1 MPRGYRG
8 GYGYAFAGLGKRNR
22 EAFVE
27 ASSAANARVGWPVGG
42 RGGADAKA
50 KAKAEADAE
59 SDAANARVA
68 FAAGA
73 TRVAL
78 GDDTNAARRDE
89 AAPKAASGVGLE
101 APVEN
106 DAPKDTAGGV
116 ATATTLALKYV
127 TRAAGN
133 GLGGAPVVTL
143 AVFNAELCAKTMNN
157 ETVRGVDFES
167 IISDIYSRVSPSAC
181 ARDSFARWLAR
192 GAPLFAAT
200 GLPKVDIDDDEA
212 CRQRAFR
219 RTTGPII
226 AEWSSP
232 LNAAESK
239 YACQNLN
246 AVRAAAMALDA
257 SEFELR
263 QALEKV
269 ETATGSM
276 ARYLNVRGCYHYR
289 IRTDDGL
296 VFAYIG
302 ESVDVERRIN
312 EHLTAL
318 LGDGRAHDMQ
328 RGHALVRRAQKGDDD
343 HADADFQCSLWVIH
357 GQDEASAVE
366 LAKTYVKTCASTPSI
381 LEVARAIASAGF
393 FVEAVFTAHYGTL
406 HEHTADGVV
415 GMNFSQP
422 GVCHT
427 REVTREY
434 TWNEIRETS
443 GKKTRCTKTLPAFTC
458 GRCDRDFPQGKSR
471 SHSHGDGHGRVCDRC
486 YQIALY
492 AKKPQF
498 QCLECDREMQG
509 KQSYRGDGDG
519 RVCERCYQI
528 ALLAK
533 RPPFTCALCSR
544 AVSRGKA
551 SHPQRDGDGRVCAGC
566 YQKASKANRPPLTCA
581 LCSRAVS
588 RGKASHPQRDG
599 DGRVCA
605 GCYQKASIAK
615 QPPFTCALC
624 SRAVSRGKASHPQRD
639 GDGRVCEGCYQ
650 KASKANRPPFTCAL
664 CSRAVSR
671 GKVSRPQRDGDGRVC
686 EGCYQ
691 KASKANR
698 PPFTC
703 ALCSR
708 AVSRGKVSR
717 PQRDGDGRVCAGC
730 TQKALKANQ
739 PPFTCALCSR
749 AVSRGKVSH
758 PQRDGDGRVCVGCY
772 EKASKAN
779 QPPFTCALCSRAVS
793 RGKVSRPQRDGDG
806 RVCEACYRK
815 CLASTREM

>member
-1 MPRGYRG
+1 MPRGYSG
-8 GYGYAFAGLGKRNR
+8 GYGYAFAGLRTRNR

-143 AVFNAELCAKTMNN
+143 EVFNAELCAKTMNN
-157 ETVRGVDFES
+157 ETVRGVDFKS

-181 ARDSFARWLAR
+181 ARDSFARWLAS

-200 GLPKVDIDDDEA
+200 GQPKVDMDDDDGDDDDE
-212 CRQRAFR
+212 RAFR
-219 RTTGPII
+219 RTTSSTN
-226 AEWSSP
+226 AQWSSP

-257 SEFELR
+257 SDFELL
-263 QALEKV
+263 QALEEV

-276 ARYLNVRGCYHYR
+276 ARYLKVRGCYHYR

-318 LGDGRAHDMQ
+318 LGDGRANNIQ

-422 GVCHT
+422 GVCHS
-427 REVTREY
+427 RGVTREY
-434 TWNEIRETS
+434 TLSEIRETF
-443 GKKTRCTKTLPAFTC
+443 GKKTPCTKTLPAFTC
-458 GRCDRDFPQGKSR
+458 GQCDKDFPQGKSR
-471 SHSHGDGHGRVCDRC
+471 SHSHGDGHGRVCDAC
-486 YQIALY
+486 YRR
-492 AKKPQF
+492 P
-498 QCLECDREMQG
+498 
-509 KQSYRGDGDG
+509 G
-519 RVCERCYQI
+519 RI
-528 ALLAK
+528 ALLASK
-533 RPPFTCALCSR
+533 PPFRCQICVGDFLQ
-544 AVSRGKA
+544 GKRSYRHA
-551 SHPQRDGDGRVCAGC
+551 DGHGRVC
-566 YQKASKANRPPLTCA
+566 
-581 LCSRAVS
+581 
-588 RGKASHPQRDG
+588 D
-599 DGRVCA
+599 
-605 GCYQKASIAK
+605 
-615 QPPFTCALC
+615 
-624 SRAVSRGKASHPQRD
+624 
-639 GDGRVCEGCYQ
+639 
-650 KASKANRPPFTCAL
+650 
-664 CSRAVSR
+664 
-671 GKVSRPQRDGDGRVC
+671 
-686 EGCYQ
+686 
-691 KASKANR
+691 
-698 PPFTC
+698 
-703 ALCSR
+703 
-708 AVSRGKVSR
+708 
-717 PQRDGDGRVCAGC
+717 GC
-730 TQKALKANQ
+730 TQKA
-739 PPFTCALCSR
+739 R
-749 AVSRGKVSH
+749 
-758 PQRDGDGRVCVGCY
+758 
-772 EKASKAN
+772 KAN

-806 RVCEACYRK
+806 RVCEGCYRK

>member
-78 GDDTNAARRDE
+78 GDVTNAARRDE

-127 TRAAGN
+127 TRAAGD
-133 GLGGAPVVTL
+133 GLGGAPVVSL
-143 AVFNAELCAKTMNN
+143 EVFNAELCAKTMNN
-157 ETVRGVDFES
+157 ETVRGVDFKS

-181 ARDSFARWLAR
+181 ARDRFARWLAR

-200 GLPKVDIDDDEA
+200 GLPKVDMMDDEA

-219 RTTGPII
+219 RTTSSTN
-226 AEWSSP
+226 AQWSSP
-232 LNAAESK
+232 LNAAEST

-246 AVRAAAMALDA
+246 AVRVAAMALKA

-296 VFAYIG
+296 VFAYVG

-318 LGDGRAHDMQ
+318 LGDGRANNIQ

-343 HADADFQCSLWVIH
+343 HADADFQCSVWVIH
-357 GQDEASAVE
+357 GHDEASAVE

-422 GVCHT
+422 GVCHP
-427 REVTREY
+427 RGVTREY
-434 TWNEIRETS
+434 TWNEIRETF

-458 GRCDRDFPQGKSR
+458 GRCDRDFPHGKSR
-471 SHSHGDGHGRVCDRC
+471 SHSHGDGHGRVCNAC
-486 YQIALY
+486 YKIALY

-509 KQSYRGDGDG
+509 KRSYRGDGDG
-519 RVCERCYQI
+519 RVCARCYQI
-528 ALLAK
+528 TLL
-533 RPPFTCALCSR
+533 
-544 AVSRGKA
+544 
-551 SHPQRDGDGRVCAGC
+551 
-566 YQKASKANRPPLTCA
+566 
-581 LCSRAVS
+581 
-588 RGKASHPQRDG
+588 
-599 DGRVCA
+599 
-605 GCYQKASIAK
+605 AK

-624 SRAVSRGKASHPQRD
+624 SHAVSRGKRSYRD
-639 GDGRVCEGCYQ
+639 RVSGGRVCD
-650 KASKANRPPFTCAL
+650 T
-664 CSRAVSR
+664 
-671 GKVSRPQRDGDGRVC
+671 
-686 EGCYQ
+686 
-691 KASKANR
+691 
-698 PPFTC
+698 
-703 ALCSR
+703 
-708 AVSRGKVSR
+708 
-717 PQRDGDGRVCAGC
+717 
-730 TQKALKANQ
+730 
-739 PPFTCALCSR
+739 
-749 AVSRGKVSH
+749 
-758 PQRDGDGRVCVGCY
+758 
-772 EKASKAN
+772 
-779 QPPFTCALCSRAVS
+779 
-793 RGKVSRPQRDGDG
+793 
-806 RVCEACYRK
+806 CYRK
-815 CLASTREM
+815 R

>member
-8 GYGYAFAGLGKRNR
+8 GYDYAFAGWRKRNR

-27 ASSAANARVGWPVGG
+27 ASAAANARVGWPVGG

-68 FAAGA
+68 FAAEA

-78 GDDTNAARRDE
+78 GDVTNAARRDE

-127 TRAAGN
+127 TRAAGD

-143 AVFNAELCAKTMNN
+143 EVFNAELCAKTMNN

-181 ARDSFARWLAR
+181 APDRFAHWLASE
-192 GAPLFAAT
+192 APLFAAT
-200 GLPKVDIDDDEA
+200 GLPKVDMMDDDEA
-212 CRQRAFR
+212 SRQRAFR
-219 RTTGPII
+219 RTTSSTN
-226 AEWSSP
+226 AQWSSP

-246 AVRAAAMALDA
+246 AVRVAAMALDA

-276 ARYLNVRGCYHYR
+276 VRYLNVRGCYHYR

-318 LGDGRAHDMQ
+318 LGDGRAHDIQ
-328 RGHALVRRAQKGDDD
+328 RGHALVRRARKGDDD

-427 REVTREY
+427 REV
-434 TWNEIRETS
+434 EIRETF

-458 GRCDRDFPQGKSR
+458 GRCDKDFPQGKSR
-471 SHSHGDGHGRVCDRC
+471 SHSHGDGHGRVCARC

-509 KQSYRGDGDG
+509 KRSYRGDGDG
-519 RVCERCYQI
+519 RVCARCYQI
-528 ALLAK
+528 AL
-533 RPPFTCALCSR
+533 
-544 AVSRGKA
+544 
-551 SHPQRDGDGRVCAGC
+551 
-566 YQKASKANRPPLTCA
+566 Y
-581 LCSRAVS
+581 
-588 RGKASHPQRDG
+588 
-599 DGRVCA
+599 
-605 GCYQKASIAK
+605 AK

-624 SRAVSRGKASHPQRD
+624 SHAVSRGKQNYRD
-639 GDGRVCEGCYQ
+639 RVSGARVCVGCYQ
-650 KASKANRPPFTCAL
+650 KASK
-664 CSRAVSR
+664 
-671 GKVSRPQRDGDGRVC
+671 
-686 EGCYQ
+686 E
-691 KASKANR
+691 
-698 PPFTC
+698 
-703 ALCSR
+703 
-708 AVSRGKVSR
+708 
-717 PQRDGDGRVCAGC
+717 
-730 TQKALKANQ
+730 NQ
-739 PPFTCALCSR
+739 PPFTCALCSH

-758 PQRDGDGRVCVGCY
+758 
-772 EKASKAN
+772 
-779 QPPFTCALCSRAVS
+779 
-793 RGKVSRPQRDGDG
+793 PQRDGDG

>member
-1 MPRGYRG
+1 MYRGYGVYGGYDFRGLKKRTRRAFKEADDVASTRIVRVARVIVPPARG
-8 GYGYAFAGLGKRNR
+8 GG
-22 EAFVE
+22 
-27 ASSAANARVGWPVGG
+27 
-42 RGGADAKA
+42 
-50 KAKAEADAE
+50 
-59 SDAANARVA
+59 DAAGANRVA
-68 FAAGA
+68 F
-73 TRVAL
+73 
-78 GDDTNAARRDE
+78 GDVINAAPLGE
-89 AAPKAASGVGLE
+89 AAAPKAEAEENIIDDAAKDDDDDGDLDDGDAS
-101 APVEN
+101 
-106 DAPKDTAGGV
+106 
-116 ATATTLALKYV
+116 TTTKTTTTTHAALKYV
-127 TRAAGN
+127 KRADGG
-133 GLGGAPVVTL
+133 GLGGAPVAL
-143 AVFNAELCAKTMNN
+143 EVFNEPLCAAVVNN

-167 IISDIYSRVSPSAC
+167 IIREIYSRVSPSAC
-181 ARDSFARWLAR
+181 TRDEFVSWLVR
-192 GAPLFAAT
+192 GAPMFAAT
-200 GLPKVDIDDDEA
+200 GVPNVDMDDDEA
-212 CRQRAFR
+212 CRQREFR
-219 RTTGPII
+219 HRASI

-318 LGDGRAHDMQ
+318 LGDGRANNIQ

-422 GVCHT
+422 GVCHS
-427 REVTREY
+427 RGVTREY
-434 TWNEIRETS
+434 TWSEIREKF
-443 GKKTRCTKTLPAFTC
+443 GKKTPCTKTLPAFTC
-458 GRCDRDFPQGKSR
+458 GQCGREGKSR

-486 YQIALY
+486 YQIT
-492 AKKPQF
+492 
-498 QCLECDREMQG
+498 
-509 KQSYRGDGDG
+509 
-519 RVCERCYQI
+519 
-528 ALLAK
+528 LLAK

-551 SHPQRDGDGRVCAGC
+551 SHPQRDGDGRVCVGC
-566 YQKASKANRPPLTCA
+566 YQ
-581 LCSRAVS
+581 
-588 RGKASHPQRDG
+588 
-599 DGRVCA
+599 
-605 GCYQKASIAK
+605 
-615 QPPFTCALC
+615 
-624 SRAVSRGKASHPQRD
+624 
-639 GDGRVCEGCYQ
+639 
-650 KASKANRPPFTCAL
+650 
-664 CSRAVSR
+664 
-671 GKVSRPQRDGDGRVC
+671 
-686 EGCYQ
+686 
-691 KASKANR
+691 
-698 PPFTC
+698 
-703 ALCSR
+703 
-708 AVSRGKVSR
+708 
-717 PQRDGDGRVCAGC
+717 
-730 TQKALKANQ
+730 
-739 PPFTCALCSR
+739 
-749 AVSRGKVSH
+749 
-758 PQRDGDGRVCVGCY
+758 
-772 EKASKAN
+772 KASKAN

>member
-8 GYGYAFAGLGKRNR
+8 GYDYAFAGLRKRNR

-68 FAAGA
+68 FAAEA

-78 GDDTNAARRDE
+78 GDVTNAARRDE
-89 AAPKAASGVGLE
+89 AAPKAASGVGLDAPVENDAPKDTAGGVAAEATRVALGDVTNAARRDEAVPKAASGVGLE

-116 ATATTLALKYV
+116 AAATTLALKYV
-127 TRAAGN
+127 TRAAGD

-143 AVFNAELCAKTMNN
+143 EVFNAELCAKTMNN

-167 IISDIYSRVSPSAC
+167 IISDIHSRVSPSAC
-181 ARDSFARWLAR
+181 TRDSFARWLAR

-200 GLPKVDIDDDEA
+200 GLPKVDMMDDDEA
-212 CRQRAFR
+212 CHQRAFR
-219 RTTGPII
+219 RTTSSTN
-226 AEWSSP
+226 AQWSSP
-232 LNAAESK
+232 LNAAEST

-246 AVRAAAMALDA
+246 AVRVAAMALKA

-269 ETATGSM
+269 ETAMGSM
-276 ARYLNVRGCYHYR
+276 VRYLNVRGCYHYR

-296 VFAYIG
+296 VFAYVG

-422 GVCHT
+422 GVCHN
-427 REVTREY
+427 RGVTRDY
-434 TWNEIRETS
+434 TWNEIRETF

-471 SHSHGDGHGRVCDRC
+471 SYRHADGHGRVCVGC
-486 YQIALY
+486 YQKASRANQPPLKPPFRCKICVGDFPQGKSRSYRHADGHGRVCVGCYQKASRANQPPLKPPFRCKICVGDFPQGKSRSYRHADGHGRVCVGCYQKASRANRPPFTCALCSHAVSRGKVSHPQRDGDGRVCDACY
-492 AKKPQF
+492 RKCLAQF

-519 RVCERCYQI
+519 RVCARCYQI
-528 ALLAK
+528 TLL
-533 RPPFTCALCSR
+533 
-544 AVSRGKA
+544 
-551 SHPQRDGDGRVCAGC
+551 
-566 YQKASKANRPPLTCA
+566 
-581 LCSRAVS
+581 
-588 RGKASHPQRDG
+588 
-599 DGRVCA
+599 
-605 GCYQKASIAK
+605 AK
-615 QPPFTCALC
+615 QPPFTC
-624 SRAVSRGKASHPQRD
+624 V
-639 GDGRVCEGCYQ
+639 
-650 KASKANRPPFTCAL
+650 
-664 CSRAVSR
+664 
-671 GKVSRPQRDGDGRVC
+671 
-686 EGCYQ
+686 
-691 KASKANR
+691 
-698 PPFTC
+698 
-703 ALCSR
+703 
-708 AVSRGKVSR
+708 
-717 PQRDGDGRVCAGC
+717 
-730 TQKALKANQ
+730 
-739 PPFTCALCSR
+739 LCSR

-758 PQRDGDGRVCVGCY
+758 PQRDGDGRVC
-772 EKASKAN
+772 
-779 QPPFTCALCSRAVS
+779 
-793 RGKVSRPQRDGDG
+793 
-806 RVCEACYRK
+806 EACYRK
-815 CLASTREM
+815 CLREM

>member
-8 GYGYAFAGLGKRNR
+8 GYDYAFAGWRKRNR

-68 FAAGA
+68 FAAEA

-78 GDDTNAARRDE
+78 GDVTNAARRDEAAPKAASGVGLDAPVENDAPKDTAGGVAAEATRVALGDVTNAARRDE

-127 TRAAGN
+127 TRAAGD

-143 AVFNAELCAKTMNN
+143 EVFNAELCAKTMKN

-181 ARDSFARWLAR
+181 ERDRFARWLASE
-192 GAPLFAAT
+192 APLFAAT
-200 GLPKVDIDDDEA
+200 GLPKVDMMDDDEA

-219 RTTGPII
+219 RTTSSTN
-226 AEWSSP
+226 AQWSSP

-276 ARYLNVRGCYHYR
+276 VRYLNVRGCYHYR

-328 RGHALVRRAQKGDDD
+328 RGHALVRRARKGDDD

-422 GVCHT
+422 GVCHN
-427 REVTREY
+427 RGVTRDP
-434 TWNEIRETS
+434 TWNEIRETF

-458 GRCDRDFPQGKSR
+458 GRCDKDFPQGKSR
-471 SHSHGDGHGRVCDRC
+471 SYRHADGHGRVCVGC
-486 YQIALY
+486 YQKASRANRPPKCL
-492 AKKPQF
+492 AQF

-519 RVCERCYQI
+519 RVCARCYQTT
-528 ALLAK
+528 LLAK
-533 RPPFTCALCSR
+533 QPPFTCVLCSR
-544 AVSRGKA
+544 AVSRGKM
-551 SHPQRDGDGRVCAGC
+551 SH
-566 YQKASKANRPPLTCA
+566 
-581 LCSRAVS
+581 
-588 RGKASHPQRDG
+588 
-599 DGRVCA
+599 
-605 GCYQKASIAK
+605 
-615 QPPFTCALC
+615 
-624 SRAVSRGKASHPQRD
+624 
-639 GDGRVCEGCYQ
+639 
-650 KASKANRPPFTCAL
+650 
-664 CSRAVSR
+664 
-671 GKVSRPQRDGDGRVC
+671 
-686 EGCYQ
+686 
-691 KASKANR
+691 
-698 PPFTC
+698 
-703 ALCSR
+703 
-708 AVSRGKVSR
+708 
-717 PQRDGDGRVCAGC
+717 
-730 TQKALKANQ
+730 
-739 PPFTCALCSR
+739 
-749 AVSRGKVSH
+749 
-758 PQRDGDGRVCVGCY
+758 
-772 EKASKAN
+772 
-779 QPPFTCALCSRAVS
+779 
-793 RGKVSRPQRDGDG
+793 PQRDGDG

>member
-1 MPRGYRG
+1 MPRGNRG
-8 GYGYAFAGLGKRNR
+8 GYGYAFAGLRKRNR

-73 TRVAL
+73 TRVAV
-78 GDDTNAARRDE
+78 GDVTNAARRDE

-143 AVFNAELCAKTMNN
+143 EVFNAELCAKTMNN
-157 ETVRGVDFES
+157 ETVRGVDFKS

-181 ARDSFARWLAR
+181 ARDRFARWLAS

-200 GLPKVDIDDDEA
+200 GLPKVDMDDDDDDDDDE
-212 CRQRAFR
+212 RAFR
-219 RTTGPII
+219 RTTGSTN
-226 AEWSSP
+226 AQWSSP

-257 SEFELR
+257 SGLELR

-302 ESVDVERRIN
+302 ESIDVERRIN
-312 EHLTAL
+312 DHLTAL
-318 LGDGRAHDMQ
+318 LGDGRANNIQ

-422 GVCHT
+422 GVCHS
-427 REVTREY
+427 RGVTREY
-434 TWNEIRETS
+434 TWSEIREKF
-443 GKKTRCTKTLPAFTC
+443 GKKTPCTKTLPAFTC
-458 GRCDRDFPQGKSR
+458 GQCGIDFPQGKSR

-486 YQIALY
+486 YQIT
-492 AKKPQF
+492 
-498 QCLECDREMQG
+498 
-509 KQSYRGDGDG
+509 
-519 RVCERCYQI
+519 
-528 ALLAK
+528 LLAK

-551 SHPQRDGDGRVCAGC
+551 SHPQRDGDGRVCVGC
-566 YQKASKANRPPLTCA
+566 YQ
-581 LCSRAVS
+581 
-588 RGKASHPQRDG
+588 
-599 DGRVCA
+599 
-605 GCYQKASIAK
+605 
-615 QPPFTCALC
+615 
-624 SRAVSRGKASHPQRD
+624 
-639 GDGRVCEGCYQ
+639 
-650 KASKANRPPFTCAL
+650 
-664 CSRAVSR
+664 
-671 GKVSRPQRDGDGRVC
+671 
-686 EGCYQ
+686 
-691 KASKANR
+691 
-698 PPFTC
+698 
-703 ALCSR
+703 
-708 AVSRGKVSR
+708 
-717 PQRDGDGRVCAGC
+717 
-730 TQKALKANQ
+730 
-739 PPFTCALCSR
+739 
-749 AVSRGKVSH
+749 
-758 PQRDGDGRVCVGCY
+758 
-772 EKASKAN
+772 KASKAN